1 MQPSLRS
8 FIVSSMNSRNRHR
21 VLAQI
26 HLRKKG
32 RRIRLLMPKEPVAA
46 KLTEI
51 AQLPCTVPT
60 RQKSMELRSFESVLS
75 KISKMLWTY
84 AHLNQY
90 FPKSL
95 SLAQDDKHLRCPV
108 RRGFAAWIDF

>member
-1 MQPSLRS
+1 MCEIAAATSKGGGKGG
-8 FIVSSMNSRNRHR
+8 NRHR

-32 RRIRLLMPKEPVAA
+32 RRTRLLMPKGPVAA

-60 RQKSMELRSFESVLS
+60 RQRYMELCSFESVLS
-75 KISKMLWTY
+75 KIILTRS
-84 AHLNQY
+84 
-90 FPKSL
+90 
-95 SLAQDDKHLRCPV
+95 
-108 RRGFAAWIDF
+108 G